1 MRCFP
6 TRTLLA
12 AAAVASTAGAA
23 SAAHVDYFRADL
35 EPLSRS
41 GVSGVVGFAYDSNAG
56 TLQVDARV
64 TGLTPN
70 QPHPF
75 HVHGL
80 GTDSPGGAGDP
91 LTLGAPV
98 DSVTPQPSADSD
110 GDGFIE
116 VLEGLPAYGNILLPL
131 QLDGGQGG
139 FASADANGV
148 YDFSEVFDLSAEG
161 VLEDPLN
168 PDLVIEPEFLFPLDF
183 REAVIH
189 GRELGAGQ
197 GIDSGRTPEGAD
209 GTAGYKPTLP
219 VAAGEIV
226 GADGPVAVPTPSA
239 AAAGLALLGLT
250 ATRRRNRHAA

>member
-1 MRCFP
+1 MTRFP

-12 AAAVASTAGAA
+12 AAAAAATTGAA

-35 EPLSRS
+35 APLNDS
-41 GVSGVVGFAYDSNAG
+41 GVSGIVGFAYDDQAG

-64 TGLTPN
+64 SGLTPN
-70 QPHPF
+70 RPHPF
-75 HVHGL
+75 HIHGL
-80 GTDSPGGAGDP
+80 GTDAPAGAGDP
-91 LTLGAPV
+91 LTLGEPV

-116 VLEGLPAYGNILLPL
+116 VVEGLPAYGNILLPL
-131 QLDGGQGG
+131 QLEGGQGG

-148 YDFSEVFDLSAEG
+148 YDFSEVFDLSAGG

-183 REAVIH
+183 REVVIH
-189 GRELGAGQ
+189 GIELEAGQ
-197 GIDSGRTPEGAD
+197 GIDSGRMPEGAD

-219 VAAGEIV
+219 VAAGEIF
-226 GADGPVAVPTPSA
+226 AANGPVPVPTPSA
-239 AAAGLALLGLT
+239 AAAGLALLGIT
-250 ATRRRNRHAA
+250 AARRRREAA